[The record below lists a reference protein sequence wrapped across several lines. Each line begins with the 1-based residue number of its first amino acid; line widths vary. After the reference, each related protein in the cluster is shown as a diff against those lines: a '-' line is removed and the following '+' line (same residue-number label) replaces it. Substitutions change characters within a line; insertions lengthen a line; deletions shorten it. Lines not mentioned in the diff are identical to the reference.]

1 MKESRLNETIAPT
14 VPAEPISVTEGT
26 DPHAPD
32 APDRGAFPELVGRGP
47 AMQALFAEMAR
58 VVDSEVSVHL
68 FGETGTGKERVA
80 VAIHRR
86 SRRGRGPFVAIN
98 ASSLSD
104 ELFETEMFGH
114 AKGAFTGAVSAR
126 EGYVARA
133 EAGTLFIDEVADLT
147 ARGQAKLLRFVQEK
161 EYRRVGEPEIR
172 HANVRVLS
180 AANVDLERRVAGGLF
195 REDLMY
201 RLRPIVLALPPLR
214 ERGGDV
220 RLLARHFLRLA
231 AEREALPPPL
241 LPADVVRALVSYA
254 WPGNIRELENEISR
268 LVVLAGRGPI
278 LLEHLSRR
286 VAEAAAPDVRSCLRD
301 ARQRFERE
309 FVGRALSRNG
319 GNRTRTAMEL
329 GLTRQALVSK
339 IRRLGL

>member
-1 MKESRLNETIAPT
+1 MIAHT
-14 VPAEPISVTEGT
+14 VPPPPCVA
-26 DPHAPD
+26 A
-32 APDRGAFPELVGRGP
+32 AFPELVGHGP

-58 VVDSEVSVHL
+58 VTDSELAVHV

-86 SRRGRGPFVAIN
+86 SRRGGGAFVAVN

-104 ELFETEMFGH
+104 ELFEAEMFGH
-114 AKGAFTGAVSAR
+114 VRGAFTGAVAAR

-133 EAGTLFIDEVADLT
+133 EGGTLFIDEVAELT
-147 ARGQAKLLRFVQEK
+147 PRCQAKLLRFVQEK
-161 EYRRVGEPEIR
+161 EYRRVGETETR
-172 HANVRVLS
+172 RASVRILS
-180 AANVDLERRVAGGLF
+180 AANVDLERRVAAGLF

-214 ERGGDV
+214 ERGDDV
-220 RLLARHFLRLA
+220 LLLARHFVRMAAQREGLA
-231 AEREALPPPL
+231 PPPL
-241 LPADVVRALVSYA
+241 PVEVTRALAAYA
-254 WPGNIRELENEISR
+254 WPGNIRELENEMNR

-278 LLEHLSRR
+278 LREHLSPRLAEP
-286 VAEAAAPDVRSCLRD
+286 VADPRSRLRD

-309 FVGRALSRNG
+309 FVARALSRNG
-319 GNRTRTAMEL
+319 GNRTRTAREL
-329 GLTRQALVSK
+329 GLTRQALVAK

>member
-1 MKESRLNETIAPT
+1 MIARTI
-14 VPAEPISVTEGT
+14 VPALREAAV
-26 DPHAPD
+26 
-32 APDRGAFPELVGRGP
+32 FPELVGHGP
-47 AMQALFAEMAR
+47 AMQALFADMAR
-58 VVDSEVSVHL
+58 VIDSELSVHI

-86 SRRGRGPFVAIN
+86 SRRGGGPFVAVN

-104 ELFETEMFGH
+104 ELFEAEMFGH
-114 AKGAFTGAVSAR
+114 VRGAFTGAVSAR

-133 EAGTLFIDEVADLT
+133 EGGTLFIDEVAELT
-147 ARGQAKLLRFVQEK
+147 TRGQAKLLRFVQEK
-161 EYRRVGEPEIR
+161 EYRRVGETETR
-172 HANVRVLS
+172 RANLRILS
-180 AANVDLERRVAGGLF
+180 AANVDLERRAAAAQF

-220 RLLARHFLRLA
+220 LVLARHFLRLA
-231 AEREALPPPL
+231 AQREGLAPPALPP
-241 LPADVVRALVSYA
+241 DVARALASYA
-254 WPGNIRELENEISR
+254 WPGNVRELENEMSR

-278 LLEHLSRR
+278 LREHLSPRLCDA
-286 VAEAAAPDVRSCLRD
+286 VADPRSRLRD
-301 ARQRFERE
+301 ARDRFERE
-309 FVGRALSRNG
+309 FVARALSRNG
-319 GNRTRTAMEL
+319 GNRTRTACEL

>member
-1 MKESRLNETIAPT
+1 L
-14 VPAEPISVTEGT
+14 TEMIGRAALAAL
-26 DPHAPD
+26 PVG
-32 APDRGAFPELVGRGP
+32 GAFPELVGQGP

-58 VVDSEVSVHL
+58 VTDSELAVHI

-86 SRRGRGPFVAIN
+86 SRRGGGPFVAVN

-104 ELFETEMFGH
+104 ELFEAEMFGH
-114 AKGAFTGAVSAR
+114 VRGAFTGAVSAR

-133 EAGTLFIDEVADLT
+133 EGGTLFFDEVAELT
-147 ARGQAKLLRFVQEK
+147 PRGQAKLLRFVQEK
-161 EYRRVGEPEIR
+161 EYRRVGETETR
-172 HANVRVLS
+172 RANVRILS
-180 AANVDLERRVAGGLF
+180 AANVDLERRAAAGQF

-220 RLLARHFLRLA
+220 LVLARHFLRLA
-231 AEREALPPPL
+231 AHREGLTPPA
-241 LPADVVRALVSYA
+241 LPADVARTLAAYA
-254 WPGNIRELENEISR
+254 WPGNVRELENEISR

-278 LLEHLSRR
+278 LREHLSPRLGEP
-286 VAEAAAPDVRSCLRD
+286 VADARSRLRD

-309 FVGRALSRNG
+309 FVARALSRNG
-319 GNRTRTAMEL
+319 GNRTRTACEL

>member
-1 MKESRLNETIAPT
+1 MSEMIART
-14 VPAEPISVTEGT
+14 AFSTSS
-26 DPHAPD
+26 D
-32 APDRGAFPELVGRGP
+32 AAVFPELIGHGP

-58 VVDSEVSVHL
+58 VTDSELAVHI

-86 SRRGRGPFVAIN
+86 SRRAGGPFVAVN

-104 ELFETEMFGH
+104 ELFEAEMFGH
-114 AKGAFTGAVSAR
+114 VRGAFTGAVSAR

-133 EAGTLFIDEVADLT
+133 EGGTLFIDEVADLT
-147 ARGQAKLLRFVQEK
+147 PRGQAKLLRFVQEK
-161 EYRRVGEPEIR
+161 EYRRVGETETRRASLRI
-172 HANVRVLS
+172 LS
-180 AANVDLERRVAGGLF
+180 AANVDLERRVATGQF

-214 ERGGDV
+214 ERDGDV
-220 RLLARHFLRLA
+220 LVLARHFVRLA
-231 AEREALPPPL
+231 AQREGRTPPALP
-241 LPADVVRALVSYA
+241 AEVARALASYA
-254 WPGNIRELENEISR
+254 WPGNVRELENEMGR

-278 LLEHLSRR
+278 LREHLSPRLCEP
-286 VAEAAAPDVRSCLRD
+286 VADPRSRLRD
-301 ARQRFERE
+301 ARHRFERE
-309 FVGRALSRNG
+309 FVARALSRNG
-319 GNRTRTAMEL
+319 GNRTRTAAEL

>member
-1 MKESRLNETIAPT
+1 MIARAALAAP
-14 VPAEPISVTEGT
+14 PAG
-26 DPHAPD
+26 A
-32 APDRGAFPELVGRGP
+32 AFPELVGQGP

-58 VVDSEVSVHL
+58 VTDSELAVHI

-86 SRRGRGPFVAIN
+86 SRRGGGPFVAVN

-104 ELFETEMFGH
+104 DLFEAEMFGH
-114 AKGAFTGAVSAR
+114 VRGAFTGAVSTR

-133 EAGTLFIDEVADLT
+133 EGGTLLIDEVAELT
-147 ARGQAKLLRFVQEK
+147 PRGQAKLLRFVQEK
-161 EYRRVGEPEIR
+161 EYRRVGETETR
-172 HANVRVLS
+172 RANLRILS
-180 AANVDLERRVAGGLF
+180 AANVDLEQRVAARAF

-201 RLRPIVLALPPLR
+201 RLRPLVLALPPLR

-220 RLLARHFLRLA
+220 LVLARHFLRLA
-231 AEREALPPPL
+231 AQREGVAPPV
-241 LPADVVRALVSYA
+241 LPADVSRALASHA
-254 WPGNIRELENEISR
+254 WPGNVRELENEISR

-278 LLEHLSRR
+278 LREHLSPRLC
-286 VAEAAAPDVRSCLRD
+286 ETAADPRSRLRD

-309 FVGRALSRNG
+309 FVARALSRNG
-319 GNRTRTAMEL
+319 GNRTRTACEL